1 MKHAGKWYPK
11 CRRQQQIM
19 SGEYKQL
26 QVSFDLA
33 PPELNF
39 DGYKVLLYRATETEG
54 NTYIVGEILNL
65 VSFSQ

>member
-11 CRRQQQIM
+11 CRRQQQIL

-26 QVSFDLA
+26 EVSFDLA

-39 DGYKVLLYRATETEG
+39 DRYKVLLFRATETG
-54 NTYIVGEILNL
+54 NTYTEVGEIFNL